1 MFSTSASIITCGEYI
16 YSNSFRTQT
25 LVPSFFPRGSSSP
38 FTIFVKFGLLE
49 YLFQKFLERSSV
61 NTLRMYT
68 LIQKITAV
76 THTRAREKQ
85 IPNQR
90 CCVGGSARA
99 PPKFRTLISD
109 YHIWRYIFFNFS
121 PFDNPRRRFSTKKIK
136 VRRRR
141 RETLFARSVRPRSA
155 PTDVPVACRAL
166 YISDIYLS
174 LYSTPSPIRAFE
186 RIFEIIGAVKIVH
199 PPRYKPLFLYTLPL
213 QERFPRS
220 SIHVVLPSFCN
231 FYSVSSPR
239 PNFRNAALRITIYKH
254 MPPFFDESNYP
265 LWL

>member
-38 FTIFVKFGLLE
+38 FTIFVKFGLLG
-49 YLFQKFLERSSV
+49 YIFQKLLERSSV

-76 THTRAREKQ
+76 NTNTRAREKQ

-99 PPKFRTLISD
+99 PPKFSTLISD

-136 VRRRR
+136 VQKSKYAGVAAK
-141 RETLFARSVRPRSA
+141 LFSLDRFGPEARLPTYRSHAELCIFQIFIFRSIPPHRPSA
-155 PTDVPVACRAL
+155 HSNV
-166 YISDIYLS
+166 
-174 LYSTPSPIRAFE
+174 YS
-186 RIFEIIGAVKIVH
+186 K
-199 PPRYKPLFLYTLPL
+199 
-213 QERFPRS
+213 
-220 SIHVVLPSFCN
+220 
-231 FYSVSSPR
+231 
-239 PNFRNAALRITIYKH
+239 
-254 MPPFFDESNYP
+254 
-265 LWL
+265 